1 MIQSNNTKTARLEA
15 RITPDVHALLARA
28 AALVGRSV
36 SDFVVSAAQRAA
48 EETIAQRQLINLAQE
63 DQERFVAALLKPRP
77 LAPAMKRAAA
87 AHGRLIRRS

>member
-1 MIQSNNTKTARLEA
+1 MIRNNDTKTARLEA
-15 RITPDVHALLARA
+15 RITPDVHALLVRA

-48 EETIAQRQLINLAQE
+48 EEAIAQRQVIALAQE

-77 LAPAMKRAAA
+77 SARAMKRAAA
-87 AHGRLIRRS
+87 AHGRLIRPS